1 VSFAHRQA
9 DGFARVIPLA
19 NRPEFRQCRHLSLDD
34 VPPLTD
40 AAKVADVTPFSV
52 RYEDGLQAWCVDR
65 FDKTVIRAYRE
76 YRNESDVDAGAFPIV
91 AFYNDGKGQ
100 L

>member
-1 VSFAHRQA
+1 MSFAHRQP
-9 DGFARVIPLA
+9 DGFTRAIPLT
-19 NRPEFRQCRHLSLDD
+19 NRPEFRQCRQLSLDE
-34 VPPLTD
+34 VPPLTVSAKIAD
-40 AAKVADVTPFSV
+40 ATPYTI
-52 RYEDGLQAWCVDR
+52 RYEDGLQAWSVDR

-76 YRNESDVDAGAFPIV
+76 YRNESDIDAGAFPIV